1 MDIEEESN
9 DRTNNNRSNSLDGI
23 RFSHRSRM
31 SNESLMSIGGNYSHD
46 RPSVSNQKYNSLNL
60 G

>member
-1 MDIEEESN
+1 MDIEEEGNERS
-9 DRTNNNRSNSLDGI
+9 NNNRSNSLDGK

-31 SNESLMSIGGNYSHD
+31 SNESVMSIGGTHYHD
-46 RPSVSNQKYNSLNL
+46 RPSVSNQKYYPSNI